1 MDRKE
6 ICFVFSPLELF
17 LPPSRSL
24 FPFRSCL
31 RACLREIVRT
41 RGSRN
46 IVTRKMTCSSV
57 LTRESGKRKEIKQ
70 KNTYLSVPLCPLFSL
85 YFPDILSPPAVPE
98 EGAGAAGA
106 GCE

>member
-1 MDRKE
+1 
-6 ICFVFSPLELF
+6 
-17 LPPSRSL
+17 
-24 FPFRSCL
+24 
-31 RACLREIVRT
+31 
-41 RGSRN
+41 
-46 IVTRKMTCSSV
+46 MTCSSV